1 VRRFNRIKEFIIN
14 STIDAAA
21 TNAIEPGEKLVIATT
36 DATSPTYQWYLNN
49 NAISG
54 ATSSTYEVA
63 IKEIIS

>member
-1 VRRFNRIKEFIIN
+1 MQP
-14 STIDAAA
+14 A
-21 TNAIEPGEKLVIATT
+21 TNAIEPQKNYITQLT

-63 IKEIIS
+63 MEIIS